1 MRLFTNKKIN
11 NNGSTLVAVIIVI
24 SLVGLL
30 AASLCAMT
38 MVNAQMKRVDRQ
50 SRDTF
55 YSAETAL
62 DEISL
67 GLQNCLANSTKEAYS
82 WLLANYLS
90 STDTEAK
97 NATFKAM
104 VVSKLESQIADGVD
118 FTAGPTTEE
127 INEAVINKLITFL
140 SDTTSTKISSIN
152 GYSIASDKS
161 YLVIKA
167 IKVDYYNG
175 EYSNSIITDIKITI
189 PEPQFSIEL
198 PTAANLPFT
207 TYALM
212 AEHNILIDANKSL
225 ELNGNMYS
233 GDGGLTV
240 KSNGLIAAKSGYIIT
255 DGDILLSNTKTLS
268 TSYLYNVDG
277 SDRPVSVYVTKDS
290 SSGSAVIYANNISV
304 TGNNTGKSSVD
315 LYVKKGRVYVA
326 DDLELNAAS
335 SFVAVDGSYYGFG
348 SGSTEETS
356 SSIVLNGKNSMLDF
370 SNCQSLFVA
379 GYAYIYAPNSDTT
392 VSSTNEYK
400 AIKTGES
407 ISIRGNQIAYL
418 VPSACISVKHNPVTQ
433 AEKASG
439 ITFDWTTG
447 GFDFTPYLVTG
458 SEVIARNYRLLNSS
472 GGYSSTVTYYY
483 LNIKD
488 GMEADFF
495 EAYTNTFG
503 TAQMTSIFTLDG
515 LRTFVGTDED
525 GNPTNTTSV
534 NTAGAAAVSYA
545 YDGETILNG
554 GLGGTSAAQ
563 LAEDFTYYTS
573 VLMSKKTAEADST
586 IMGLLNDPASSVSTA
601 NSAVKNLFNY
611 DNLDEVL
618 TAYPSGVE
626 ITSGTNTFRIVNGDY
641 TLSENFTGILL
652 VTGNLTIA
660 DGYKT
665 EGLVVAGIKADTT
678 SAGNISI
685 GSSVEAKANS
695 EIVTTMLNY
704 SSGMN
709 ITYNKDGEEISLPI
723 ADLFIDPRA
732 GKTDVSEDEGSD
744 LSTTLDLS
752 TLVTYENWVKN

>member
-97 NATFKAM
+97 NATFKSM

-198 PTAANLPFT
+198 PTTANLPFT

-255 DGDILLSNTKTLS
+255 DGDILLNNTKTLS
-268 TSYLYNVDG
+268 TTSLYNDSG
-277 SDRPVSVYVTKDS
+277 TDRPVSVYVTKSS
-290 SSGSAVIYANNISV
+290 SSGSANIWANNISV

-315 LYVKKGRVYVA
+315 LYVKSGRVYVA

-356 SSIVLNGKNSMLDF
+356 SSIVLNGKYSMLDF
-370 SNCQSLFVA
+370 SKCQSLFVA

-515 LRTFVGTDED
+515 LKTVVGTDED
-525 GNPTNTTSV
+525 GNPTNTTMV

-545 YDGETILNG
+545 YDGETIVNN
-554 GLGGTSAAQ
+554 GLGGTSPAE
-563 LAEDFTYYTS
+563 LSEDFTYYTS
-573 VLMSKKTAEADST
+573 VLMSRATARADST